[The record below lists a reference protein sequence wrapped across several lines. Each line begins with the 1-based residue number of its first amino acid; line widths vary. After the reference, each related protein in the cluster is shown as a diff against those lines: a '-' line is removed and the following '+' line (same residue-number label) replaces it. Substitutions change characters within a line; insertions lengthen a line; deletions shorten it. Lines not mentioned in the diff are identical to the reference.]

1 MDIKECYEI
10 LGITKKATDEQVKKA
25 YREKSKQFHPN
36 LHWDDKDATAKFAKV
51 SEAYRLILENREKK
65 HKSIFNFG
73 TIFSDAGSKTN
84 TEKKKETTKSEKPES
99 EQKGIRGSD
108 VYTTVEITFE
118 ESILGCRK
126 EITVQ
131 HEEICPCSKEENHT
145 DNCTICNNTGKVL
158 KKFIYDISIPR
169 GIFSGQVLKIK
180 GKGNVGIN
188 GGENGDLVINIQ
200 VKQKKGFVRT
210 GQDVVY
216 YMTISFPQAV
226 LGAVINVPTAYGTVN
241 CEIPAGIK
249 TGEQLCLAGYS
260 FKNCWI
266 PKHIRRCNV
275 GYDGISW
282 ILHNDERPNGEKHG
296 YFCQN
301 SYKPFGTTI
310 INILYVKTVVG
321 KAPGKEVYRNNNE
334 PLFVYK
340 NGNISFVETE

>member
-1 MDIKECYEI
+1 MIKTQLLNLKKYQRRIGLYQKIVKRNISLYLTLVLYSVMSEVRRIQKRRKKQQNQKSLSRKVFEVLTYI
-10 LGITKKATDEQVKKA
+10 LQ
-25 YREKSKQFHPN
+25 Q
-36 LHWDDKDATAKFAKV
+36 KFA
-51 SEAYRLILENREKK
+51 
-65 HKSIFNFG
+65 
-73 TIFSDAGSKTN
+73 
-84 TEKKKETTKSEKPES
+84 
-99 EQKGIRGSD
+99 
-108 VYTTVEITFE
+108 FE

-131 HEEICPCSKEENHT
+131 HEEICPCSNEENRT

-249 TGEQLCLAGYS
+249 PGEQLCLAGYF
-260 FKNCWI
+260 FKNC
-266 PKHIRRCNV
+266 
-275 GYDGISW
+275 
-282 ILHNDERPNGEKHG
+282 
-296 YFCQN
+296 
-301 SYKPFGTTI
+301 
-310 INILYVKTVVG
+310 
-321 KAPGKEVYRNNNE
+321 
-334 PLFVYK
+334 
-340 NGNISFVETE
+340 

>member
-1 MDIKECYEI
+1 MDIKECYEM

-25 YREKSKQFHPN
+25 YREKSKQFHPD
-36 LHWDDKDATAKFAKV
+36 LHRDDKDATAKFAKV

-84 TEKKKETTKSEKPES
+84 TEKKKETTKSEKPE
-99 EQKGIRGSD
+99 QKGIRGSD

-126 EITVQ
+126 ELTVQ

-249 TGEQLCLAGYS
+249 PGEQLCLAGKGVIDEETGEVGCQYV
-260 FKNCWI
+260 NITIDI
-266 PKHIRRCNV
+266 PKIEKTEDIEILLRQV
-275 GYDGISW
+275 QDKLYD
-282 ILHNDERPNGEKHG
+282 
-296 YFCQN
+296 
-301 SYKPFGTTI
+301 KPVNA
-310 INILYVKTVVG
+310 NI
-321 KAPGKEVYRNNNE
+321 
-334 PLFVYK
+334 
-340 NGNISFVETE
+340 

>member
-1 MDIKECYEI
+1 M
-10 LGITKKATDEQVKKA
+10 
-25 YREKSKQFHPN
+25 
-36 LHWDDKDATAKFAKV
+36 
-51 SEAYRLILENREKK
+51 
-65 HKSIFNFG
+65 
-73 TIFSDAGSKTN
+73 
-84 TEKKKETTKSEKPES
+84 
-99 EQKGIRGSD
+99 RGSD
-108 VYTTVEITFE
+108 VYTTVEIAFE

-131 HEEICPCSKEENHT
+131 HEEICPCSNEENRT

-200 VKQKKGFVRT
+200 VKQKKGFART

-249 TGEQLCLAGYS
+249 PGEQLCLAGYF
-260 FKNCWI
+260 FKNC
-266 PKHIRRCNV
+266 
-275 GYDGISW
+275 
-282 ILHNDERPNGEKHG
+282 
-296 YFCQN
+296 
-301 SYKPFGTTI
+301 
-310 INILYVKTVVG
+310 
-321 KAPGKEVYRNNNE
+321 
-334 PLFVYK
+334 
-340 NGNISFVETE
+340 

>member
-1 MDIKECYEI
+1 MDIKECYEM

-25 YREKSKQFHPN
+25 SKQFHPD
-36 LHWDDKDATAKFAKV
+36 LHRDDKDATAKFAKV

-73 TIFSDAGSKTN
+73 TIFSDAGIKMN
-84 TEKKKETTKSEKPES
+84 TEKKKETTKSEKPEP

-118 ESILGCRK
+118 ESIFGCRK

-249 TGEQLCLAGYS
+249 PGEQLCLAGYS
-260 FKNCWI
+260 FKNC
-266 PKHIRRCNV
+266 
-275 GYDGISW
+275 
-282 ILHNDERPNGEKHG
+282 
-296 YFCQN
+296 
-301 SYKPFGTTI
+301 
-310 INILYVKTVVG
+310 
-321 KAPGKEVYRNNNE
+321 
-334 PLFVYK
+334 
-340 NGNISFVETE
+340 